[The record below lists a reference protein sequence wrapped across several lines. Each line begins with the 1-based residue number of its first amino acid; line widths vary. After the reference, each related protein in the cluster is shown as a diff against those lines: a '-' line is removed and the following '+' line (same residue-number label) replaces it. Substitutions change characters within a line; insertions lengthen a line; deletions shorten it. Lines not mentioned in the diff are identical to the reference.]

1 MGQFNEIQKGVPDL
15 GKNYWQELHQPDT
28 EENQDSDIVD
38 LNCQTIFNAE
48 KINIKNNQS
57 IFEK

>member
-15 GKNYWQELHQPDT
+15 WKNYWQELHQPNA

-48 KINIKNNQS
+48 KINIKNDQS